1 MTQEILF
8 TNLWEYFVDFRLN
21 NVKLDDISYEKSIQ

>member
-8 TNLWEYFVDFRLN
+8 TNLREYFVDFRLN
-21 NVKLDDISYEKSIQ
+21 NVKLDGISYEKSIQ